1 MRKERKMINLPK
13 ETALKLTQIKLDFS
27 MVIKDEISYVQLIDI
42 IHQNRAAIIG
52 SLKLMNRIKLKY

>member
-27 MVIKDEISYVQLIDI
+27 MVIKDELSYVKLIDI
-42 IHQNRAAIIG
+42 IHKNRAAIIG
-52 SLKLMNRIKLKY
+52 SLKLMNRIKF